1 MTRLRL
7 LVLGAG
13 AGGGV
18 PQWNCR
24 CRVCTLAWANDGR
37 VRHRTQSSIAVSL
50 NGEEWLLVNAAPE
63 VLAQIKTN
71 PQLHPRH
78 QDGGTGR
85 HSPISSVLLTNGDID
100 HVAGL
105 LSLRESQPFDLYA
118 TEEIHSILRANR
130 VFDVLAEGVVERR
143 ALGLDTPFQ
152 PLAGLEVRVFP
163 VPGKTALYMETPD
176 LEIGAIGQA
185 TVGVEFLSEAG
196 SIYYIPGCAGMNDA
210 LAQRLTGAAAV
221 LFDGTLWQ
229 DDEMITAGVG
239 RKTGH
244 RMGHLSISGPDGSMA
259 AFEAL
264 DVGRKI
270 FVHINNTNPVL
281 IEDSQERRAVEAAG
295 WEVAYDGM
303 EVRL

>member
-1 MTRLRL
+1 
-7 LVLGAG
+7 
-13 AGGGV
+13 
-18 PQWNCR
+18 
-24 CRVCTLAWANDGR
+24 
-37 VRHRTQSSIAVSL
+37 
-50 NGEEWLLVNAAPE
+50 
-63 VLAQIKTN
+63 
-71 PQLHPRH
+71 
-78 QDGGTGR
+78 
-85 HSPISSVLLTNGDID
+85 
-100 HVAGL
+100 
-105 LSLRESQPFDLYA
+105 
-118 TEEIHSILRANR
+118 
-130 VFDVLAEGVVERR
+130 
-143 ALGLDTPFQ
+143 
-152 PLAGLEVRVFP
+152 
-163 VPGKTALYMETPD
+163 
-176 LEIGAIGQA
+176 
-185 TVGVEFLSEAG
+185 
-196 SIYYIPGCAGMNDA
+196 MNDA

-239 RKTGH
+239 KKTGH

>member
-7 LVLGAG
+7 LILGAG

-37 VRHRTQSSIAVSL
+37 VIPRTQSSIAVSL
-50 NGEEWLLVNAAPE
+50 DGENWLLVNAAPE
-63 VLAQIKTN
+63 ILEQIKGN
-71 PQLHPRH
+71 PQLHPRA
-78 QDGGTGR
+78 QPDGSRR
-85 HSPISSVLLTNGDID
+85 HSPITSALLTNGDID

-105 LSLRESQPFDLYA
+105 LSLRESQPFHLYA
-118 TEEIHSILRANR
+118 TEEIHGILRSNR

-143 ALGLDTPFQ
+143 AVTLDTPLE
-152 PLAGLEVRVFP
+152 PLPGLQVRVFP

-176 LEIGAIGQA
+176 MEIGAVGQA
-185 TVGVEFLSEAG
+185 TVGVEFLSDHG
-196 SIYYIPGCAGMNDA
+196 SLYYIPGCAKMSED
-210 LAQRLTGAAAV
+210 LAARLQGAAAV
-221 LFDGTLWQ
+221 LFDGTLWE

-239 RKTGH
+239 TKTGH
-244 RMGHLSISGPDGSMA
+244 RMGHLSISGPEGSMA
-259 AFEAL
+259 AFKGL
-264 DVGRKI
+264 DVGRKV

-281 IEDSQERRAVEAAG
+281 IEGSEERQAVEDAG

-303 EVRL
+303 EIRL

>member
-24 CRVCTLAWANDGR
+24 CRVCSLAWEGDGR
-37 VRHRTQSSIAVSL
+37 VIHRTQSSIAVSL
-50 NGEEWLLVNAAPE
+50 DGEQWLLVNCAPE
-63 VLAQIKTN
+63 ILAQIKAN
-71 PQLHPRH
+71 PQLHPRP
-78 QDGGTGR
+78 QSEGAGR
-85 HSPISSVLLTNGDID
+85 HSPIASVLLTNGDID
-100 HVAGL
+100 HIAGL
-105 LSLRESQPFDLYA
+105 LSLREGQPFTLYA
-118 TEEIHSILRANR
+118 TEEIHDILRNNR

-143 ALGLDTPFQ
+143 AVTLEAPLQ
-152 PLAGLEVRVFP
+152 PLPGLEVRVFP
-163 VPGKTALYMETPD
+163 VPGKTALYMETPEM
-176 LEIGAIGQA
+176 EIGAVGQA
-185 TVGVEFLSEAG
+185 TVGVEFLSAEG
-196 SIYYIPGCAGMNDA
+196 SIYYIPGCARMSEA
-210 LAQRLTGAAAV
+210 LAERLQGAAAV

-229 DDEMITAGVG
+229 DDEMIVAGVG

-259 AFEAL
+259 AFQSL

-281 IEDSQERRAVEAAG
+281 IEDSQERRMVEAAG

-303 EVRL
+303 EIRL